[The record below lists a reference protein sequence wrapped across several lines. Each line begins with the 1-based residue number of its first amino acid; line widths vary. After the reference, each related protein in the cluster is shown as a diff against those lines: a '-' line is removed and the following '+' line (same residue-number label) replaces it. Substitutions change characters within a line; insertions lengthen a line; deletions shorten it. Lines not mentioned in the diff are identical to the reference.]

1 MLRSSLIFLGMFDV
15 ATYVQLYRI
24 VLNKR
29 HLAVLQPAHVHGSLP
44 ERLPL
49 HVDAVL
55 LDESVTA
62 LVSGVLTGM
71 RALAVTLGLDRVQLV
86 RRIIHWKLSVQGV
99 GREGENIELKSRI
112 KSKLNNT
119 TSRKLR
125 ENAPPTK
132 HTTNNKIIEWQLLS
146 SLCIQ
151 I

>member
-1 MLRSSLIFLGMFDV
+1 MFNKNASVHVLRSSLIFLGMFDV

-86 RRIIHWKLSVQGV
+86 RRIIH
-99 GREGENIELKSRI
+99 
-112 KSKLNNT
+112 
-119 TSRKLR
+119 
-125 ENAPPTK
+125 
-132 HTTNNKIIEWQLLS
+132 
-146 SLCIQ
+146 
-151 I
+151 